1 MVHSE
6 NFAWRKMKLLQF
18 SHIPQLLTGF
28 EDKNLSLRNN
38 LYLSE
43 IIHISEKYSGEK
55 VFLLDRGE
63 ETSQ

>member
-1 MVHSE
+1 ME
-6 NFAWRKMKLLQF
+6 PLEF
-18 SHIPQLLTGF
+18 SQIPQFLTGF